1 MTTTIQLD
9 LASLWILRCQHIQVC
24 KMNKVIFIVV
34 TMSILN
40 LQDIANGHIAIRAYD
55 GSAEEDKNPHYHS
68 AKKFN

>member
-1 MTTTIQLD
+1 
-9 LASLWILRCQHIQVC
+9 
-24 KMNKVIFIVV
+24 MNKVIFIVV